1 MLRWE
6 ILGEKFGGMFEIF
19 IYLRC
24 DGVFD
29 GVFGCICAVFW
40 GVGVVFLGGVL
51 FLFSGKGRRK
61 MRTVSSRMSSGRR
74 FGCREGEGPDGRR
87 SRADSFVSD
96 PLFLNGAN
104 GYW

>member
-1 MLRWE
+1 MYLCGF
-6 ILGEKFGGMFEIF
+6 LGS
-19 IYLRC
+19 R
-24 DGVFD
+24 
-29 GVFGCICAVFW
+29 GC
-40 GVGVVFLGGVL
+40 FLGGVL

-96 PLFLNGAN
+96 PLFLDGAN
-104 GYW
+104 GYWYIVE